1 MPAKTAKT
9 RIESIKEAYVARL
22 IQIQDMVEAGD
33 MERARYA
40 LSDIIDQSLS
50 SRVSIKCQ
58 RAIDT
63 SRPGD
68 CANADE
74 LVWRNID

>member
-1 MPAKTAKT
+1 MPAKT
-9 RIESIKEAYVARL
+9 RLESIKDAYVARL

-40 LSDIIDQSLS
+40 LSDIIDESLS

-58 RAIDT
+58 RVIDT